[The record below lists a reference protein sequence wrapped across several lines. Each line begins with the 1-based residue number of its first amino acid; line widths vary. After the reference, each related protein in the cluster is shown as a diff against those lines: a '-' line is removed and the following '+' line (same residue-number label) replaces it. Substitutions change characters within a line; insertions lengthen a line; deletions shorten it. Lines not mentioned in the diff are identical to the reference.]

1 MRALAEFVMRG
12 RAQAIG
18 VAILTMVLP
27 LVVWISAA
35 VVGLVALRK
44 SSQDAFVVVGWV
56 ALAALAL
63 LIWQGDPGPLTA
75 VVGIAVAATVLR
87 WTRSWALALLVIVGI
102 GVLSALL
109 LQWFGSG
116 LITELTTALNELLGK
131 LREQMPPDRAQLL
144 GQLAPTQISGLLGL
158 RSACLTVVALLLAR
172 WWQAVLY
179 NPGGFR
185 EEFHRLRLSSL
196 VAVGLIGAGG
206 LINVFGNEYAFW
218 SALFALPLV
227 VAGFALIHGMVGI
240 KGWGR
245 GPLIALYVGWIFMW
259 EIVTAVLLL
268 LALIDSWLDFRAR
281 VRGATK

>member
-27 LVVWISAA
+27 LLAWISAA

-44 SSQDAFVVVGWV
+44 SGQDAFVVAGWV
-56 ALAALAL
+56 TLAALAL

-75 VVGIAVAATVLR
+75 VIGIAVAATVLR
-87 WTRSWALALLVIVGI
+87 WTRSWALTLLVIVAVGL
-102 GVLSALL
+102 LSALL
-109 LQWFGSG
+109 LQLFGAG
-116 LITELTTALNELLGK
+116 LVAELTAALNELIGK

-144 GQLAPTQISGLLGL
+144 GELMPAQISGLLGL
-158 RSACLTVVALLLAR
+158 RGACLTLIALLLAR

-185 EEFHRLRLSSL
+185 EEFHRLRLPPPI
-196 VAVGLIGAGG
+196 AVGLIGAAG
-206 LINVFGNEYAFW
+206 LVSLVGSEYAFW
-218 SALFALPLV
+218 SALFALPFV
-227 VAGFALIHGMVGI
+227 VAGFALIHGAVGI

-245 GPLIALYVGWIFMW
+245 GPLIALYVGWIFLW
-259 EIVTAVLLL
+259 QIVTVVLLL
-268 LALIDSWLDFRAR
+268 LALIDSWLDFRGR
-281 VRGATK
+281 MRGANK

>member
-1 MRALAEFVMRG
+1 MRG

-35 VVGLVALRK
+35 VIGLVALRK
-44 SSQDAFVVVGWV
+44 SGQDVFVVVGWV

-63 LIWQGDPGPLTA
+63 LVWQGDPGPLTA
-75 VVGIAVAATVLR
+75 VVGIAAAATVLR

-116 LITELTTALNELLGK
+116 LIAELTTALNELLGK

-144 GQLAPTQISGLLGL
+144 GQLAPAQISGLLGL

-185 EEFHRLRLSSL
+185 EEFHCLRLSPL

-206 LINVFGNEYAFW
+206 LISVFGSEYAFW
-218 SALFALPLV
+218 SALFALPFV
-227 VAGFALIHGMVGI
+227 VAGFALIHGTVGI

-268 LALIDSWLDFRAR
+268 LALIDSWLDFRGR
-281 VRGATK
+281 IRSATK